1 MTLNEILR
9 YTQNDTPFFH
19 HCEGLRMTMS
29 NKRTVKEIGMKIDL
43 HIHTKTCSDG
53 NLSIEEVFQEAKN
66 RKITLISI
74 TDHDSIDCQ
83 ERAIALARQYGI
95 SYITGVELN
104 VTFHY
109 PNEGEAISLDFL
121 GYQFD
126 IGNQELKNKLQLI
139 KEHRE
144 IRARQILE
152 KLNAEFDKEGI
163 ERFTEKDLKNIQDS
177 VDGVFGRPHIANY
190 LIEKRIVKDKQE
202 AFDKYLV
209 KCDVPKYPL
218 SLAEASKLI
227 RNAGGI
233 LVHAH
238 PNDPNGTSLV
248 SITHDLAEQTKI
260 IEEYM
265 LEYIDG
271 VECWHSR
278 NDVKTTMHY
287 IEFAKKHGLLMTG
300 GSDCHQKPMLM
311 GTVVIPDWVAAQF
324 RR

>member
-1 MTLNEILR
+1 
-9 YTQNDTPFFH
+9 
-19 HCEGLRMTMS
+19 
-29 NKRTVKEIGMKIDL
+29 MKIDL

-53 NLSIEEVFQEAKN
+53 YLSIQEVFQEAKKRN
-66 RKITLISI
+66 IDLMSI

-83 ERAIALARQYGI
+83 ERAIALAREYGI

-109 PNEGEAISLDFL
+109 PNEDEAVSLDFL
-121 GYQFD
+121 GYGYD
-126 IGNQELKNKLQLI
+126 IGNQELKSKLQLI

-144 IRARQILE
+144 RRASQILE

-163 ERFTEKDLKNIQDS
+163 ERFSEKDLKNIQDS

-190 LIEKRIVKDKQE
+190 LIEKGIVKDRQE

-227 RNAGGI
+227 RDAGGM

-238 PNDPNGTSLV
+238 PNDPNGTSLI
-248 SITHDLAEQTKI
+248 SITPDLDEQTEV
-260 IEEYM
+260 IEKYM

-278 NDVKTTMHY
+278 NDARTTAHY
-287 IEFAKKHGLLMTG
+287 VEFARKHGLVMTG
-300 GSDCHQKPMLM
+300 GSDCHQKPIMM
-311 GTVVIPDWVAAQF
+311 GTVDIPDWVAAQF
-324 RR
+324 RDRRMRL